1 MYSTVQL
8 CDDLCAPLVCA
19 HRICASQGRP
29 PAGVAYDRT
38 HLPVLCLLFMIV
50 CRPDRRARHLG
61 AFGNGKVLCN
71 GSVCKK
77 YRAFVMREVADSAW
91 EDRSLLTELLHA
103 ASMPSA
109 STRCKVAVRA
119 VTRWSAT
126 LLVTISWHQECT
138 DQHGRMRAARGLTT
152 VLLERASLL
161 LYNVPEAAALPAA
174 AACVLLDNPLLDEP
188 EHSMC
193 AARPAHRPG
202 GAWPAYP
209 CLARWLLL
217 CYATGCRGCHM
228 HPRTYPCLSL
238 GCMHAPE
245 LASRHSGCALHAA
258 QLKLRQTVCA
268 GCCTGSAPPV
278 PTQRTRR
285 PASWTC

>member
-1 MYSTVQL
+1 
-8 CDDLCAPLVCA
+8 
-19 HRICASQGRP
+19 
-29 PAGVAYDRT
+29 
-38 HLPVLCLLFMIV
+38 
-50 CRPDRRARHLG
+50 
-61 AFGNGKVLCN
+61 
-71 GSVCKK
+71 
-77 YRAFVMREVADSAW
+77 MREVADSAW
-91 EDRSLLTELLHA
+91 EDRSLLSELLHA

-202 GAWPAYP
+202 GAWPAQP

-217 CYATGCRGCHM
+217 CCAIAVLWGTAGRERVSAARFDGLRGLGEACWQAPRQAVARGAVACRG
-228 HPRTYPCLSL
+228 
-238 GCMHAPE
+238 
-245 LASRHSGCALHAA
+245 
-258 QLKLRQTVCA
+258 
-268 GCCTGSAPPV
+268 
-278 PTQRTRR
+278 
-285 PASWTC
+285 

>member
-1 MYSTVQL
+1 
-8 CDDLCAPLVCA
+8 
-19 HRICASQGRP
+19 
-29 PAGVAYDRT
+29 
-38 HLPVLCLLFMIV
+38 
-50 CRPDRRARHLG
+50 
-61 AFGNGKVLCN
+61 
-71 GSVCKK
+71 
-77 YRAFVMREVADSAW
+77 MREVADSAW
-91 EDRSLLTELLHA
+91 EDRSLLSELLHA

-202 GAWPAYP
+202 GAWPAQP

-217 CYATGCRGCHM
+217 CCAIGCRGWHM
-228 HPRTYPCLSL
+228 HPSTYPCLFL

-245 LASRHSGCALHAA
+245 LASWYSGVPCISTNEVASTRLRRLLH
-258 QLKLRQTVCA
+258 RVCA
-268 GCCTGSAPPV
+268 ACADSADA
-278 PTQRTRR
+278 
-285 PASWTC
+285 PAGLVDLLAMYPRERMQVLQPMLSPGQCSTAVTARGI